1 MRNAEAFLAS
11 IREHAAG
18 LAKQRSARQRR
29 RNLDPADFDALRVLG
44 LHLATV
50 PVAFGGF
57 WESTAQS
64 LRPLCEAHRILATG
78 DSSVALT
85 ASMHPSVLTAW
96 RDATTPNIG
105 AAAWEDQRR
114 QVFQSVV
121 EGAWWGT
128 VNSEPG
134 SGGDLAKTRS
144 VARRDGANYRLT
156 GEKHFGSGSGA
167 TSFVQTVAVPD
178 DSSEPAFF
186 FLDVRDAPWD
196 GSTGMKLTAEWDG
209 HGMTSTNSHGFAFD
223 SYPATRVAW
232 PGSWREMVELTG
244 GAGGIIYTSVI
255 VGVVD
260 AAMLY
265 MRNYLIKRGPDTM
278 RSFEKVE
285 WVDAHRETWL
295 LQQALDVR
303 CVCSSGTAVR
313 ATKPL
318 WPKPTSPCWP
328 TPSWHACAES
338 PAAARSAVIRRL
350 VSGSR
355 TCALWGSSGRPGA
368 WRTTRCSRRVGPKA
382 PLCLAIPCHDPGSAM
397 FRWRQGDLRRK
408 HVKAHRQVVGCRR

>member
-295 LQQALDVR
+295 LQQALDGALRVFER
-303 CVCSSGTAVR
+303 NGRARHETTLAKTNIAVLADPVLARLCRIAGGGAFSRHSPLGFWFEDVR
-313 ATKPL
+313 ALGFLRPPWGMAYDSL
-318 WPKPTSPCWP
+318 FAQ
-328 TPSWHACAES
+328 SWAEGA
-338 PAAARSAVIRRL
+338 PVFGDT
-350 VSGSR
+350 VS
-355 TCALWGSSGRPGA
+355 
-368 WRTTRCSRRVGPKA
+368 
-382 PLCLAIPCHDPGSAM
+382 
-397 FRWRQGDLRRK
+397 
-408 HVKAHRQVVGCRR
+408 